1 MIFMHGIKKIYF
13 TCSHGKTNMTNNT
26 IKKIQSLKQGK
37 YRREHGQYFIEG
49 KRLVKSA
56 LESGA
61 KIENVYYTD
70 SFKNDN
76 PELIQTIEQAGF
88 ALEQIA
94 TKQLEKISFTQSPA
108 GIAAVCNLPDM
119 GNPDINQQ
127 KWLYL
132 YQVSDPGN
140 MGTLFRSAAW
150 FGFTHIALSPD
161 CVDPFNPKVVRA
173 GMGAHFGLSI
183 HSNIELS
190 LFADSHTLIGA
201 DHRGNDVSDFKSPEK
216 FVLIL
221 GSEAHGLSKDIQGIL
236 DQTIAIEKT
245 GFGESLNVG
254 VAGAILMEKLA

>member
-1 MIFMHGIKKIYF
+1 
-13 TCSHGKTNMTNNT
+13 MTNNT
-26 IKKIQSLKQGK
+26 IKKIQSLKRGK
-37 YRREHGQYFIEG
+37 YRREYSQFFIEG
-49 KRLVKSA
+49 KRLVESA

-61 KIENVYYTD
+61 KMENVYYTD
-70 SFKNDN
+70 AFNNEN
-76 PELIQTIEQAGF
+76 PGLIQKIEKAGF
-88 ALEQIA
+88 TFEQIA

-108 GIAAVCNLPDM
+108 GIAAVCNFPDM
-119 GNPDINQQ
+119 GNPDVNQH

-201 DHRGNDVSDFKSPEK
+201 DHRGNDVADFKSPEK

-221 GSEAHGLSKDIQGIL
+221 GSEAHGLSNDIQGIL
-236 DQTIAIEKT
+236 DQTISIEKT
-245 GFGESLNVG
+245 GVGESLNVG

>member
-1 MIFMHGIKKIYF
+1 MG
-13 TCSHGKTNMTNNT
+13 SP
-26 IKKIQSLKQGK
+26 
-37 YRREHGQYFIEG
+37 
-49 KRLVKSA
+49 
-56 LESGA
+56 
-61 KIENVYYTD
+61 NV
-70 SFKNDN
+70 NHH
-76 PELIQTIEQAGF
+76 
-88 ALEQIA
+88 
-94 TKQLEKISFTQSPA
+94 
-108 GIAAVCNLPDM
+108 
-119 GNPDINQQ
+119 

-183 HSNIELS
+183 HANIELN

-236 DQTIAIEKT
+236 DQTISIEKI
-245 GFGESLNVG
+245 GFGESLNVA
-254 VAGAILMEKLA
+254 VAGAILMEKLS

>member
-1 MIFMHGIKKIYF
+1 
-13 TCSHGKTNMTNNT
+13 MTNNT
-26 IKKIQSLKQGK
+26 IKKIQSLKRGK
-37 YRREHGQYFIEG
+37 YRKEYSQFFIEG

-61 KIENVYYTD
+61 KMENVYYTD
-70 SFKNDN
+70 AFNNEN
-76 PELIQTIEQAGF
+76 PGLIQKIEKAGF
-88 ALEQIA
+88 TFEQIA

-108 GIAAVCNLPDM
+108 GIAAVCNFPHI
-119 GNPDINQQ
+119 GNPDVNQH

-245 GFGESLNVG
+245 GVGESLNVG

>member
-1 MIFMHGIKKIYF
+1 
-13 TCSHGKTNMTNNT
+13 MTNNT
-26 IKKIQSLKQGK
+26 IKKIQSLKRGK
-37 YRREHGQYFIEG
+37 YRKEYNQFFIEG

-61 KIENVYYTD
+61 KMETVYYTD
-70 SFKNDN
+70 AFKNEN
-76 PELIQTIEQAGF
+76 QALIQTIENAGLSF
-88 ALEQIA
+88 EQIA
-94 TKQLEKISFTQSPA
+94 VKQLEKISFTQSPA
-108 GIAAVCNLPDM
+108 GIAAICDFPDI
-119 GNPDINQQ
+119 GNPYKNQH

-132 YQVSDPGN
+132 YEMSDPGN

-150 FGFTHIALSPD
+150 FGFTHIALSSE
-161 CVDPFNPKVVRA
+161 CVDPFNLKVVRA

-183 HSNIELS
+183 HSNIELNQ
-190 LFADSHTLIGA
+190 FADSHTLIGS
-201 DHRGNDVSDFKSPEK
+201 DHRGNDLSDFKSPEK

-221 GSEAHGLSKDIQGIL
+221 GSEAHGLSKEIQDII

>member
-1 MIFMHGIKKIYF
+1 
-13 TCSHGKTNMTNNT
+13 MTNNT
-26 IKKIQSLKQGK
+26 IKKIQSLERGK
-37 YRREHGQYFIEG
+37 YRLEYRQFFIEG

-61 KIENVYYTD
+61 KMENVYYTD
-70 SFKNDN
+70 SFKNEN
-76 PELIQTIEQAGF
+76 PALIQTIEQTRISF
-88 ALEQIA
+88 EQIPA
-94 TKQLEKISFTQSPA
+94 KQLEKISFTQSPA
-108 GIAAVCNLPDM
+108 GIASVCNFPPV
-119 GNPDINQQ
+119 GNPDVNQH

-173 GMGAHFGLSI
+173 GMGAHFRLSI
-183 HSNIELS
+183 HNNIELN
-190 LFADSHTLIGA
+190 LFADSHKLIGA
-201 DHRGNDVSDFKSPEK
+201 DHRGNDIFDFKSPNK

-221 GSEAHGLSKDIQGIL
+221 GSEAHGLSKHIQGGL
-236 DQTIAIEKT
+236 DQTIAIKKT

-254 VAGAILMEKLA
+254 IAGAILMEKLA

>member
-1 MIFMHGIKKIYF
+1 
-13 TCSHGKTNMTNNT
+13 MTNNT
-26 IKKIQSLKQGK
+26 IKQIQSLKQGK
-37 YRREHGQYFIEG
+37 YRREHSQFFIEG

-61 KIENVYYTD
+61 KMENVYYTD
-70 SFKNDN
+70 AFKNEN
-76 PELIQTIEQAGF
+76 PGLIQKIEKAGF
-88 ALEQIA
+88 TFEQIA

-108 GIAAVCNLPDM
+108 GIAAVCNFPHI
-119 GNPDINQQ
+119 GNPDVNQH

-221 GSEAHGLSKDIQGIL
+221 GSEAHGLSKNIQGIL
-236 DQTIAIEKT
+236 DQTISIEKT
-245 GFGESLNVG
+245 GVGESLNVG
-254 VAGAILMEKLA
+254 VAGAILMEKLS

>member
-1 MIFMHGIKKIYF
+1 MHGMKKICF

-26 IKKIQSLKQGK
+26 IKQIQSLEREK
-37 YRREHGQYFIEG
+37 YRRKHSQFFIEG
-49 KRLVKSA
+49 KRLVESA
-56 LESGA
+56 LEFGA
-61 KIENVYYTD
+61 KMENVYYTD
-70 SFKNDN
+70 SFNN
-76 PELIQTIEQAGF
+76 ENALFIQKIEKAGF
-88 ALEQIA
+88 TLEQIL

-108 GIAAVCNLPDM
+108 GIAAVCNFPHI
-119 GNPDINQQ
+119 GNPDVNQK

-183 HSNIELS
+183 HSNIELN

-201 DHRGNDVSDFKSPEK
+201 DHRGNNMSDFKSPEN

-221 GSEAHGLSKDIQGIL
+221 GSEAHGLSKDIQSMV
-236 DQTIAIEKT
+236 DQTISIEKT
-245 GFGESLNVG
+245 GFGESLNVA
-254 VAGAILMEKLA
+254 VAGAILMEKLS

>member
-1 MIFMHGIKKIYF
+1 
-13 TCSHGKTNMTNNT
+13 MTNNT
-26 IKKIQSLKQGK
+26 IKKIQSLKRGK
-37 YRREHGQYFIEG
+37 YRREYSQFFIEG

-61 KIENVYYTD
+61 KMETVYYTD
-70 SFKNDN
+70 AFKNEN
-76 PELIQTIEQAGF
+76 QALIQTIENAGLSF
-88 ALEQIA
+88 EQIA
-94 TKQLEKISFTQSPA
+94 VKQFERISFTQSPA
-108 GIAAVCNLPDM
+108 GIAAVCDFPDI
-119 GNPDINQQ
+119 GNPDINQH

-150 FGFTHIALSPD
+150 FGFTHIALSSE
-161 CVDPFNPKVVRA
+161 CVDPFNLKVIRA

-183 HSNIELS
+183 HSNIELN

-201 DHRGNDVSDFKSPEK
+201 DHRGNDISDFKSPEK

-221 GSEAHGLSKDIQGIL
+221 GSEAHGLSKEIQEII

>member
-1 MIFMHGIKKIYF
+1 
-13 TCSHGKTNMTNNT
+13 MTNNT
-26 IKKIQSLKQGK
+26 IKKIQSLKRGK
-37 YRREHGQYFIEG
+37 YRREYSQFFIEG

-61 KIENVYYTD
+61 KMENVYYTD
-70 SFKNDN
+70 AFKNEN
-76 PELIQTIEQAGF
+76 QALIQTIEKAGLS
-88 ALEQIA
+88 LEQIA
-94 TKQLEKISFTQSPA
+94 VKQLEKISFTQSPA
-108 GIAAVCNLPDM
+108 GIAAVCNFPDM
-119 GNPDINQQ
+119 GSADLNQH

-132 YQVSDPGN
+132 NQVSDPGN

-150 FGFTHIALSPD
+150 FGFTHIALSSE

-183 HSNIELS
+183 HSNIELN
-190 LFADSHTLIGA
+190 LFVDSHTLIGA
-201 DHRGNDVSDFKSPEK
+201 DHRGNDLSDFKSPKK

-221 GSEAHGLSKDIQGIL
+221 GSEAHGLSKEIQNIL

>member
-1 MIFMHGIKKIYF
+1 
-13 TCSHGKTNMTNNT
+13 MTNNT
-26 IKKIQSLKQGK
+26 IKKIQSLERGK
-37 YRREHGQYFIEG
+37 YRQKYSQFFIEG

-61 KIENVYYTD
+61 KMENVYYTD
-70 SFKNDN
+70 SFKNEN
-76 PELIQTIEQAGF
+76 PALIQTIEQARLSF
-88 ALEQIA
+88 EQIPA
-94 TKQLEKISFTQSPA
+94 KQLEKISFTQSPA
-108 GIAAVCNLPDM
+108 GIAAVCNFPPI
-119 GNPDINQQ
+119 GNPDINQH

-132 YQVSDPGN
+132 YQVSNPGN

-183 HSNIELS
+183 HNNIELN

-201 DHRGNDVSDFKSPEK
+201 DHRGIDVSDFKSPDD

-221 GSEAHGLSKDIQGIL
+221 GSEAHGISKDVQGVL

-254 VAGAILMEKLA
+254 VAGAILMEKLT

>member
-1 MIFMHGIKKIYF
+1 
-13 TCSHGKTNMTNNT
+13 MTNNT
-26 IKKIQSLKQGK
+26 IKKIQSLKRGK
-37 YRREHGQYFIEG
+37 YRKEYSQFFIEG

-56 LESGA
+56 LESGG

-70 SFKNDN
+70 AFNNEN
-76 PELIQTIEQAGF
+76 PGLIQKIEKAGLS
-88 ALEQIA
+88 LEQIA

-108 GIAAVCNLPDM
+108 GIAAVCNFPHI
-119 GNPDINQQ
+119 GNPDVNQH

>member
-1 MIFMHGIKKIYF
+1 MHGMKKICF
-13 TCSHGKTNMTNNT
+13 TCSHRKTNMTNNK
-26 IKKIQSLKQGK
+26 IKQIQSLERGK
-37 YRREHGQYFIEG
+37 YRREHSQFFIEG
-49 KRLVKSA
+49 KRLVESA

-61 KIENVYYTD
+61 KMENVYYTD
-70 SFKNDN
+70 SFKNEN
-76 PELIQTIEQAGF
+76 PVLIQTIEQAGLS
-88 ALEQIA
+88 LEQIL

-108 GIAAVCNLPDM
+108 GIAAVCNFPPI
-119 GNPDINQQ
+119 GNPDVNQH

-183 HSNIELS
+183 HSNIELN
-190 LFADSHTLIGA
+190 LFTDSHTLIGA

-221 GSEAHGLSKDIQGIL
+221 GSEAHGLSKDIQSII
-236 DQTIAIEKT
+236 DQTISIEKT

-254 VAGAILMEKLA
+254 VAGAILMEKLS

>member
-1 MIFMHGIKKIYF
+1 
-13 TCSHGKTNMTNNT
+13 MTNNT
-26 IKKIQSLKQGK
+26 IKKIQSLKRGK
-37 YRREHGQYFIEG
+37 YRKEYSQFFIEG

-56 LESGA
+56 LESGG

-70 SFKNDN
+70 AFNNEN
-76 PELIQTIEQAGF
+76 PGLIQKIEKAGLS
-88 ALEQIA
+88 LEQIA

-108 GIAAVCNLPDM
+108 GIAAVCNFPHI
-119 GNPDINQQ
+119 GNPDVNQH

-221 GSEAHGLSKDIQGIL
+221 GSEAHGLSKNIQGIL
-236 DQTIAIEKT
+236 DQTISIEKT
-245 GFGESLNVG
+245 GVGESLNVG
-254 VAGAILMEKLA
+254 VAGAILMEKLS

>member
-1 MIFMHGIKKIYF
+1 
-13 TCSHGKTNMTNNT
+13 MTNNT
-26 IKKIQSLKQGK
+26 IKKIQSLKRGK
-37 YRREHGQYFIEG
+37 YRKECSQFFIEG

-61 KIENVYYTD
+61 KMENVYYTD
-70 SFKNDN
+70 AFKNEN
-76 PELIQTIEQAGF
+76 QALIQTIEKAGLS
-88 ALEQIA
+88 LEQIA
-94 TKQLEKISFTQSPA
+94 VKQLEKISFTQSPA
-108 GIAAVCNLPDM
+108 GIAAVCDFPDICS
-119 GNPDINQQ
+119 PDINQQ

-173 GMGAHFGLSI
+173 GMGTHFGLSI
-183 HSNIELS
+183 HSNIELN

-201 DHRGNDVSDFKSPEK
+201 DHRGNDLSDFKSPEK

-221 GSEAHGLSKDIQGIL
+221 GSEAHGLSKEIQDII

>member
-1 MIFMHGIKKIYF
+1 
-13 TCSHGKTNMTNNT
+13 MTNNT
-26 IKKIQSLKQGK
+26 IKKIQSLKRGK
-37 YRREHGQYFIEG
+37 YRKEYNQFFIEG

-61 KIENVYYTD
+61 KMETVYYTD
-70 SFKNDN
+70 AFKNEN
-76 PELIQTIEQAGF
+76 QALIQTIEKAGLSF
-88 ALEQIA
+88 EQIA
-94 TKQLEKISFTQSPA
+94 VKQFERISFTQSPA
-108 GIAAVCNLPDM
+108 GIAAVCDFPDI
-119 GNPDINQQ
+119 GNPDINQH

-150 FGFTHIALSPD
+150 FGFTHIALSSE
-161 CVDPFNPKVVRA
+161 CVDPFNLKVIRA

-183 HSNIELS
+183 HSNIELN

-201 DHRGNDVSDFKSPEK
+201 DHRGNDLFDFKSPEK

-221 GSEAHGLSKDIQGIL
+221 GSEAHGLSKEIQEII

>member
-1 MIFMHGIKKIYF
+1 MIFMHGMKKICF
-13 TCSHGKTNMTNNT
+13 TCSHRKTNMTNNT
-26 IKKIQSLKQGK
+26 IKQIQSLERGK
-37 YRREHGQYFIEG
+37 YRREHSQFFIEG
-49 KRLVKSA
+49 KRLVESA
-56 LESGA
+56 LEFGA
-61 KIENVYYTD
+61 KMENVYYTD
-70 SFKNDN
+70 SFKNEN
-76 PELIQTIEQAGF
+76 PVLIQTIEQAGLS
-88 ALEQIA
+88 LELIL

-108 GIAAVCNLPDM
+108 GIAAVCNFPPI
-119 GNPDINQQ
+119 GNPDVNQH

-183 HSNIELS
+183 HSNIELN
-190 LFADSHTLIGA
+190 LFTDSHTLIGA

-236 DQTIAIEKT
+236 DQTISIEKT
-245 GFGESLNVG
+245 GFGESLNVA
-254 VAGAILMEKLA
+254 VAGAILMEKLS

>member
-1 MIFMHGIKKIYF
+1 
-13 TCSHGKTNMTNNT
+13 MTNNT
-26 IKKIQSLKQGK
+26 IKKIQSLKRGK
-37 YRREHGQYFIEG
+37 YRREYSQFFIEG
-49 KRLVKSA
+49 KRLVESA

-61 KIENVYYTD
+61 KMENVYYTD
-70 SFKNDN
+70 AFNNEN
-76 PELIQTIEQAGF
+76 PGLIQKIEKAGF
-88 ALEQIA
+88 TFEQIA

-108 GIAAVCNLPDM
+108 GIAAVCNFPHI
-119 GNPDINQQ
+119 GNPDVNQH

-201 DHRGNDVSDFKSPEK
+201 DHRGNDVADFKSPEK

-221 GSEAHGLSKDIQGIL
+221 GSEAHGLSNDIQGIL
-236 DQTIAIEKT
+236 DQTISIEKT
-245 GFGESLNVG
+245 GVGESLNVG
-254 VAGAILMEKLA
+254 VAGAILMEKLS

>member
-1 MIFMHGIKKIYF
+1 MI
-13 TCSHGKTNMTNNT
+13 NNT
-26 IKKIQSLKQGK
+26 IKKIQSLKRGK
-37 YRREHGQYFIEG
+37 YRLEYSQFFIEG

-76 PELIQTIEQAGF
+76 PGLIQTIEQAGF

-94 TKQLEKISFTQSPA
+94 TKQLEKFSFTQSPA
-108 GIAAVCNLPDM
+108 GIAAVCNFTDI
-119 GNPDINQQ
+119 GNPDINQH

-132 YQVSDPGN
+132 FQVSDPGN

-183 HSNIELS
+183 HSNIELN

>member
-1 MIFMHGIKKIYF
+1 MYDMKKIYF
-13 TCSHGKTNMTNNT
+13 TLDHSKTNMTNNT

-37 YRREHGQYFIEG
+37 YRREHRQYFIEG

-61 KIENVYYTD
+61 KIDNLYYTD
-70 SFKNDN
+70 AFKLEN
-76 PELIQTIEQAGF
+76 PALIEKIRQGGF
-88 ALEQIA
+88 LFEQIA

-108 GIAAVCNLPDM
+108 GIAAVCNLSPIDS
-119 GNPDINQQ
+119 PDISQS

-140 MGTLFRSAAW
+140 MGNLFRSAAW
-150 FGFTHIALSPD
+150 FNFTNIALSSD

-173 GMGAHFGLSI
+173 GMGAHFGVTI
-183 HSNIELS
+183 HSNIELT
-190 LFADSHTLIGA
+190 LFTNSHTLIGA
-201 DHRGNDVSDFKSPEK
+201 DYRGIDMTDFKSPND

-221 GSEAHGLSKDIQGIL
+221 GGEAHGISKEIQGML
-236 DQTIAIEKT
+236 DQIISIQKT

-254 VAGAILMEKLA
+254 VAGAILMEKLT

>member
-1 MIFMHGIKKIYF
+1 M
-13 TCSHGKTNMTNNT
+13 S
-26 IKKIQSLKQGK
+26 
-37 YRREHGQYFIEG
+37 
-49 KRLVKSA
+49 
-56 LESGA
+56 
-61 KIENVYYTD
+61 
-70 SFKNDN
+70 
-76 PELIQTIEQAGF
+76 
-88 ALEQIA
+88 LEQIL

-108 GIAAVCNLPDM
+108 GIAAVCNFPPI
-119 GNPDINQQ
+119 GNPDVNQH

-183 HSNIELS
+183 HSNIELN

-201 DHRGNDVSDFKSPEK
+201 DHRGNDLSDFKSPEK
-216 FVLIL
+216 FVLVL
-221 GSEAHGLSKDIQGIL
+221 GSEAHGLSKDIQSII
-236 DQTIAIEKT
+236 DQTISIEKT

>member
-1 MIFMHGIKKIYF
+1 
-13 TCSHGKTNMTNNT
+13 MTNNT
-26 IKKIQSLKQGK
+26 IKKIQSLKRGK
-37 YRREHGQYFIEG
+37 YRKEYSQFFIEG

-61 KIENVYYTD
+61 KMENVYYTD
-70 SFKNDN
+70 AFNNEN
-76 PELIQTIEQAGF
+76 PGLIQKIEKAGF
-88 ALEQIA
+88 TFEQIA

-108 GIAAVCNLPDM
+108 GIAAVCNFPHI
-119 GNPDINQQ
+119 GNPDVNQH

-221 GSEAHGLSKDIQGIL
+221 GSEAHGLSKNIQGIL
-236 DQTIAIEKT
+236 DQTISIEKT
-245 GFGESLNVG
+245 GVGESLNVG
-254 VAGAILMEKLA
+254 VAGAILMEKLS